1 MEQMLQNHRLYL
13 LITPDSI
20 ALMQHR
26 LGKVFRSKASLRDF
40 HRDYLLVFMY
50 NQDIAIQ
57 AILKDGETRYK
68 YSDVK
73 DAFAGLFQG
82 YIIHCIEHHF
92 HLFSFMTDKSAVFAM
107 HSDFT

>member
-1 MEQMLQNHRLYL
+1 MEQNHCLYL
-13 LITPDSI
+13 LTTPDSI
-20 ALMQHR
+20 ALTQHR
-26 LGKVFRSKASLRDF
+26 LGEVFLLKSSLRDF

-50 NQDIAIQ
+50 NQDIAVQ
-57 AILKDGETRYK
+57 AILKDGKTRYK

-82 YIIHCIEHHF
+82 YIIHRVEHHF